1 MVAGMASHLEL
12 LIFDGDGL
20 PAALPSGAK
29 IVSLSD
35 QLRLVPVADDL
46 WSPATAWC
54 LAATAL
60 STSVCG

>member
-20 PAALPSGAK
+20 GALPSGAK